1 MRILVVEDHADIRTA
16 VCAILKSHKNVRICY
31 EAANGEEA
39 VKKALELNPD
49 LAVLDIF
56 MPVLDGFGAA
66 RRIREH
72 LPQLPILMITTNPDP
87 DLREISVSVGAQGFL
102 HKNDIADSL
111 LQATET
117 LLARGTSSPISLA
130 KRSRRK
136 LF

>member
-1 MRILVVEDHADIRTA
+1 MDDHADIRTA

-49 LAVLDIF
+49 LAVLDIS

-66 RRIREH
+66 RRIWER
-72 LPQLPILMITTNPDP
+72 LPKLPILMMTANHDP

-111 LQATET
+111 LHATET
-117 LLARGTSSPISLA
+117 LLA
-130 KRSRRK
+130 KRT
-136 LF
+136 FFPQTEDH